1 MLSDATS
8 SSWTDILSLSHSS
21 YELDQMPERPYK
33 KSKTEDAAAEAKEVT
48 CSFKFSMFY
57 FFKLIKLMYR
67 VFFLFFFED
76 GS

>member
-8 SSWTDILSLSHSS
+8 NCWTDILSLSHSS

-57 FFKLIKLMYR
+57 FFKYIKLIKLMYR
-67 VFFLFFFED
+67 VFF
-76 GS
+76 